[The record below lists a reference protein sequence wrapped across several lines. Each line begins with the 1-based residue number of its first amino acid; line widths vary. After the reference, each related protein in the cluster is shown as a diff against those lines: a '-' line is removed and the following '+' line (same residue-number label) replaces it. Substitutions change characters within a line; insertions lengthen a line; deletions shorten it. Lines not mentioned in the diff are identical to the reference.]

1 MADKV
6 RLSDKKYKEVF
17 NFVDKYVNKDAA
29 KAFDKAY
36 KEGREIEWLNK
47 FWPKLEGY
55 SAWTNTYSSIEDL
68 TASPDKQMEQIYN
81 KNPDY
86 DKISDARM
94 KSILD
99 NNDVT
104 EEQLKSYYAYR
115 KAASEAVSKINEDRY
130 KDLSS
135 DYEQINRSKDDSY
148 YNSPLANEYAR
159 EAYIKGNPQM
169 AAYHEAVGKVAGA
182 SDFAPFPLSLLGPGL
197 RTVQKAYADKDI
209 ITPGTMADFAGAVIP
224 DFAEKPAKFIYD
236 FAKGG
241 IEKYLPRV
249 GESKI
254 MKAIEARVNKADA
267 DKVQDLAKTDLEV
280 MKSKLDDLTD
290 KELLELYNKANNP
303 KLKAGIEEYFKSRG
317 DLYQANMIKES
328 ITERANATAKELAN
342 NGFGEIVSK
351 DDALNYLRTHAKDF
365 SNKPLDDA
373 TNKVVDEYIMN
384 NLKDVSSKESDKVVD
399 YYLQLRA
406 RDMANKQ
413 LDMAKKSLHDKD
425 FDYTKTVIKEQ
436 PTTELKA
443 GISKAGPFDG
453 NHLNPYYKNTPLST
467 ISEYEASKVTP
478 NKGASTLYNIMTYGG
493 RKAARTGLSGRLG
506 QWNTF
511 NPEPADKSEQL
522 IKDTIS
528 MYSNK
533 WSPIEL
539 PAEYHTNPLIRD
551 AYDKWYNDIANR
563 PFYEAEWRNK

>member
-6 RLSDKKYKEVF
+6 RLTDKKFKEVF
-17 NFVDKYVNKDAA
+17 NFVDKYVDKDAA

-47 FWPKLEGY
+47 FWPQLEEY
-55 SAWTNTYSSIEDL
+55 TPWTNTYSSIEDL
-68 TASPDKQMEQIYN
+68 TASPEKQLEQIYN

-86 DKISDARM
+86 DKISEARM
-94 KSILD
+94 KNILD
-99 NNDVT
+99 NNDIT
-104 EEQLKSYYAYR
+104 QEQLKSYYEYR
-115 KAASEAVSKINEDRY
+115 KAQSDAVSKINEDRY
-130 KDLSS
+130 KDKSNE
-135 DYEQINRSKDDSY
+135 YEQITRSKDDSY

-169 AAYHEAVGKVAGA
+169 AAYHETVGKVAGA

-197 RTVQKAYADKDI
+197 RTVQKAYADKDV
-209 ITPGTMADFAGAVIP
+209 ITPGTFADFAGAVIP

-236 FAKGG
+236 FTKGG

-267 DKVQDLAKTDLEV
+267 DKAQDLAKTDLEV
-280 MKSKLDDLTD
+280 MKARLEDLTD

-303 KLKAGIEEYFKSRG
+303 KLKAGIEEYFKSRAG
-317 DLYQANMIKES
+317 LQQSNMIKEA
-328 ITERANATAKELAN
+328 ITDKANTTAKELAD
-342 NGFGEIVSK
+342 NGLGAITTN

-365 SNKPLDDA
+365 NNKPLDDA

-384 NLKDVSSKESDKVVD
+384 NLKDVATNKSDKVID

-406 RDMANKQ
+406 RDLANKQ
-413 LDMAKKSLHDKD
+413 VDMANKSLHDKD
-425 FDYTKTVIKEQ
+425 FAYIKTVHKEL

-443 GISKAGPFDG
+443 GISKAEPFNG
-453 NHLNPYYKNTPLST
+453 SNLNPYYKDTPLST

-478 NKGASTLYNIMTYGG
+478 NKGASALYNVMTYGG
-493 RKAARTGLSGRLG
+493 RKAARSGIGGRLG
-506 QWNTF
+506 QFNTF
-511 NPEPADKSEQL
+511 NPEPEDKSDKL
-522 IKDTIS
+522 IKDVIS

-533 WSPIEL
+533 WSPMKL

-551 AYDKWYNDIANR
+551 AYDLWYDDIANR

>member
-6 RLSDKKYKEVF
+6 RLSDKKFKEVF
-17 NFVDKYVNKDAA
+17 NFVDKYVDKDAA

-47 FWPKLEGY
+47 FWPQLEEY
-55 SAWTNTYSSIEDL
+55 SAWTNSYNSIEDL
-68 TASPDKQMEQIYN
+68 TASPEKQLEQIYN

-86 DKISDARM
+86 DKISEARM
-94 KSILD
+94 KNILD

-115 KAASEAVSKINEDRY
+115 KAQSEAVSKINEDRY
-130 KDLSS
+130 KDLSR

-182 SDFAPFPLSLLGPGL
+182 SDFAPFPLSLLGPSL
-197 RTVQKAYADKDI
+197 RTVQKAYSDKDV
-209 ITPGTMADFAGAVIP
+209 ITPGTFADFAGAVIP

-249 GESKI
+249 GESKV

-267 DKVQDLAKTDLEV
+267 AKSQAIAKSDLEV
-280 MKSKLDDLTD
+280 MNTNLDNLTD
-290 KELLELYNKANNP
+290 KQLLELYDKANNP
-303 KLKAGIEEYFKSRG
+303 KLKSAIEEYFNARG
-317 DLYQANMIKES
+317 QVANAQMVKES
-328 ITERANATAKELAN
+328 LPVQRSKEAVDLAN
-342 NGFGEIVSK
+342 NGIDEAYKSVDKANAEFIKTG
-351 DDALNYLRTHAKDF
+351 AKE
-365 SNKPLDDA
+365 A
-373 TNKVVDEYIMN
+373 
-384 NLKDVSSKESDKVVD
+384 
-399 YYLQLRA
+399 
-406 RDMANKQ
+406 
-413 LDMAKKSLHDKD
+413 
-425 FDYTKTVIKEQ
+425 
-436 PTTELKA
+436 PTTELRA
-443 GISKAGPFDG
+443 GIQKTEPFVDE
-453 NHLNPYYKNTPLST
+453 NLVPYYKDTPLST
-467 ISEYEASKVTP
+467 LSEYEASKVTP
-478 NKGASTLYNIMTYGG
+478 NKTASSIYKVMQYGG
-493 RKAARTGLSGRLG
+493 RKAARSGIGGRLG

-533 WSPIEL
+533 WSPIEV
-539 PAEYHTNPLIRD
+539 PPEYHTNPLIRD

-563 PFYEAEWRNK
+563 PFYEAEWRVK

>member
-6 RLSDKKYKEVF
+6 RLTDKKYKEVF

-36 KEGREIEWLNK
+36 KDGREIEWLNK

-68 TASPDKQMEQIYN
+68 TAYPEKQMEQIYN
-81 KNPDY
+81 KNPDF
-86 DKISDARM
+86 DKISEARM
-94 KSILD
+94 KNILD

-104 EEQLKSYYAYR
+104 EEGLKAYYARR
-115 KAASEAVSKINEDRY
+115 KAQSDAVSKINEDRY

-169 AAYHEAVGKVAGA
+169 AAYHETVGKVAGA

-197 RTVQKAYADKDI
+197 RTVQKAYADKDVL
-209 ITPGTMADFAGAVIP
+209 TPGTIADFAGAVIP

-236 FAKGG
+236 FTKGG

-280 MKSKLDDLTD
+280 MKARLEDLTD

-303 KLKAGIEEYFKSRG
+303 KLKAGIEEYFKSRAE
-317 DLYQANMIKES
+317 LQQSNMIKES
-328 ITERANATAKELAN
+328 ITARANATAKELAD
-342 NGFGEIVSK
+342 NGLGAIATK
-351 DDALNYLRTHAKDF
+351 DDALNYLITHSKDF
-365 SNKPLDDA
+365 NNKPLDDA
-373 TNKVVDEYIMN
+373 TNKLVDEYMMN
-384 NLKDVSSKESDKVVD
+384 NLKDGATNKSDKVID

-406 RDMANKQ
+406 RDLANKQ
-413 LDMAKKSLHDKD
+413 VDMSNKSLHDKD
-425 FDYTKTVIKEQ
+425 FDYIKTVIKER

-443 GISKAGPFDG
+443 GTSKVEPFNG
-453 NHLNPYYKNTPLST
+453 SNLNPYYKNTPLST

-478 NKGASTLYNIMTYGG
+478 NNAASALYSVMTYGG
-493 RKAARTGLSGRLG
+493 RKAARSGLGGRLG

-511 NPEPADKSEQL
+511 NPEPEDKSDKL
-522 IKDTIS
+522 IKDVIS

-533 WSPIEL
+533 WSPMEL
-539 PAEYHTNPLIRD
+539 PPEYHTNPLIRD
-551 AYDKWYNDIANR
+551 AYDTWYNDIPNR